1 MDPTGENALAF
12 IRPLDLFVTNLG
24 KFWILTDWILTG
36 PCKGFLVGGGG
47 GGDHGGGD
55 GGSGGGGGSKFQR
68 GSRSTTE
75 VPAVEGIPPT
85 RPLMP
90 RAGNPPRSPIMHS
103 DKL

>member
-1 MDPTGENALAF
+1 METG
-12 IRPLDLFVTNLG
+12 RLFWQAAGRSVEDG
-24 KFWILTDWILTG
+24 EVWCRFQQDDQG
-36 PCKGFLVGGGG
+36 GGGGGDHGGGG

-55 GGSGGGGGSKFQR
+55 GGGGGGSKFQR